1 MKPDFLLLWHDLRK
15 LFTHSLPFSYR
26 DHQVIREMTWNC
38 ILNMVLTTF
47 LSIKYGLI
55 NLNYCFEVTEITES
69 YTYTI
74 LFKISVANLFC
85 LYIKI
90 ISLSLKSLE
99 LSKIF
104 IIYFKLFGQ
113 ITSTYVSTFWSLS
126 TSWD

>member
-1 MKPDFLLLWHDLRK
+1 
-15 LFTHSLPFSYR
+15 
-26 DHQVIREMTWNC
+26 
-38 ILNMVLTTF
+38 MVLTTF